1 MIKHNKLMKTI
12 NKLSIKTKT
21 FLIPSFGFI
30 FLISIILLSF
40 NAYAN
45 FVESLRKLK
54 NIDQKVF
61 YLSKEIEK
69 NTQNAHIFLLN
80 TVITKNE
87 NLDDIQSVRESIE
100 QALDDIDVL
109 LLTAKNLKI
118 RRLMELLNS
127 LKLKIK
133 TFYKIGKNIN
143 KEFEIEY
150 TYGIDAIYGLNNIRK
165 TMQLESDELVYL
177 SKTRLEQ
184 STKELEEI
192 ISINKQVILVV
203 GICGVILSFLFAYI
217 LIKSINRA
225 IKKLKDGIFEF
236 VSYLEKTNNGQLE
249 ALTFKKLSI
258 ETDDETGK
266 LTKSFNKMVDSI
278 EYLNSNQK
286 EMLKRLKVVNSKL
299 TESIDYASIIQNSML
314 PKNQS
319 LNRYFKDYFVI
330 WEPRDTVG
338 GDLYFFEEVEDG
350 CLLFIVDCT
359 GHGVPGAFMTM
370 IVGGLIKHIIN
381 RENSKNPAEILKNL
395 NKMVQTSLNQDKS
408 ETLSDDGL
416 DAGICYINT
425 KDKKLIFSGAKI
437 SLLYVKDSK
446 IEIVKPSKMSLGYK
460 KSDVNYEFI
469 NSTVDI
475 EKNSKFYL
483 KTDGFTDQVGGE
495 RGFSF
500 GNSKFKRVLLE
511 HCDKSFEKQ
520 KSILTKSLAFY
531 QRDFER
537 RDDITIVGFEVK

>member
-1 MIKHNKLMKTI
+1 LIKHNKLMKTI

>member
-286 EMLKRLKVVNSKL
+286 EMLKRLKVVNNKL

-475 EKNSKFYL
+475 ENSKFYL

-511 HCDKSFEKQ
+511 NCDKSFEKQ